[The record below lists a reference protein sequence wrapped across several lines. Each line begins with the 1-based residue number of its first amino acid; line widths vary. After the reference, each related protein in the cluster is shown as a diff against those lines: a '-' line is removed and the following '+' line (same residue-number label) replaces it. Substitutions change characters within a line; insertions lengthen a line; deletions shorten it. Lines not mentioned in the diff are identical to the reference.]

1 MQQEDDLRGLAKTA
15 DFMRGESVLF
25 LAVHLYWFCYGTLA
39 EAG

>member
-1 MQQEDDLRGLAKTA
+1 MQQEDDLRGLAKTS
-15 DFMRGESVLF
+15 DFMRGVSVLF

>member
-1 MQQEDDLRGLAKTA
+1 MQQEDDLRGLA
-15 DFMRGESVLF
+15 DFMRGVSVLF